1 MEVGQTTAV
10 TDPSSG
16 AQGSTTLRCPVCRK
30 MNRVPLHGTGKAR
43 CGACRAP
50 LTPLAGGPS
59 ASPRSGDLGRQVIER
74 WDALLRLVPRGMA
87 LGRAVGRSGADD
99 PAADPVG
106 FLSNAAHMP
115 RDDLDQVRL
124 LRIHLAS
131 NKVVPEHVLTKALN
145 TLDRAHSVLE
155 RTRLPE

>member
-1 MEVGQTTAV
+1 
-10 TDPSSG
+10 
-16 AQGSTTLRCPVCRK
+16 
-30 MNRVPLHGTGKAR
+30 MNRVPLHGTGKAH
-43 CGACRAP
+43 CGACKAP

-74 WDALLRLVPRGMA
+74 WDALIRLVPRGMA
-87 LGRAVGRSGADD
+87 LGRAVGRGGTDD

-106 FLSNAAHMP
+106 FLSSAAHMS
-115 RDDLDQVRL
+115 RKELDEVRL

-131 NKVVPEHVLTKALN
+131 NKVVPQQVLTKAMD
-145 TLDRAHSVLE
+145 TLDRAHAVLE

>member
-1 MEVGQTTAV
+1 M
-10 TDPSSG
+10 
-16 AQGSTTLRCPVCRK
+16 CRK
-30 MNRVPLHGTGKAR
+30 LNRVPLHDSGQAH
-43 CGACRAP
+43 CGACKAP
-50 LTPLAGGPS
+50 LNPLAGGGPS
-59 ASPRSGDLGRQVIER
+59 AARSGDLGAQVIER

-106 FLSNAAHMP
+106 FLSSAAHMP
-115 RDDLDQVRL
+115 RDELDQVRL

-131 NKVVPEHVLTKALN
+131 NKPMPTEVLTRALD
-145 TLDRAHSVLE
+145 TLDRAHSTLA